1 MIKKIGISIY
11 NENSVRKLT
20 QLDVIDIVQ
29 IPLNLCDRRFIRK
42 KNMNFFKRKNIRVQ
56 ARSIFLQG
64 LLLQNFNKI
73 KSKPYIDK
81 KFFYDYETW
90 IKKNKMS
97 KLQACL
103 NFIKFRNELD
113 SIVIGIENLN
123 QLKDIVNLLKLKNKE
138 YPKKII
144 SNKKEFFDPRKW

>member
-1 MIKKIGISIY
+1 MKILKKEKLIKKIGISIY

-42 KNMNFFKRKNIRVQ
+42 KNMNFFKKKNIRVQ

-81 KFFYDYETW
+81 KFFYDYET
-90 IKKNKMS
+90 
-97 KLQACL
+97 
-103 NFIKFRNELD
+103 
-113 SIVIGIENLN
+113 
-123 QLKDIVNLLKLKNKE
+123 
-138 YPKKII
+138 
-144 SNKKEFFDPRKW
+144 